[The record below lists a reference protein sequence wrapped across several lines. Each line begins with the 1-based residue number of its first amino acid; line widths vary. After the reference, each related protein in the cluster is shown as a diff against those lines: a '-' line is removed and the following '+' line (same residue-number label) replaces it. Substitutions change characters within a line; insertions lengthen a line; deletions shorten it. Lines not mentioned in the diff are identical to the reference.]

1 MFCRTY
7 HCGNSGKGLEL
18 WSWRK
23 SRPSNIVHIPLFF
36 SNKMTFILELGL
48 AMIGMFGILI
58 MMLLL
63 NIFGFIGFTTIT
75 DPKEDSDKTYE
86 ALSKVSK
93 QKVTIMI
100 LLFFPIGLLLLIR
113 QRRIEAWKTYLDTL

>member
-7 HCGNSGKGLEL
+7 HCGNSGEGLEL

-23 SRPSNIVHIPLFF
+23 SRPSSIIHIPLFF
-36 SNKMTFILELGL
+36 SNKMTFILELIL
-48 AMIGMFGILI
+48 AVVGMFGILI

-63 NIFGFIGFTTIT
+63 NICGFIGFTMIT
-75 DPKEDSDKTYE
+75 DPKNDSDKTYD
-86 ALSKVSK
+86 ALGTASK

-100 LLFFPIGLLLLIR
+100 LLFFPIGLLLLMR
-113 QRRIEAWKTYLDTL
+113 QRRIAAWKDYLDTL

>member
-23 SRPSNIVHIPLFF
+23 SRPSNTVHIPLFF
-36 SNKMTFILELGL
+36 SNQMIFILELGL

-63 NIFGFIGFTTIT
+63 NILGFIGFAMII
-75 DPKEDSDKTYE
+75 DPKNDSDNTYE
-86 ALSKVSK
+86 SLGGLSK

-100 LLFFPIGLLLLIR
+100 LLFFPIGILLLVR